1 MKLDEFNSL
10 ENDERLSCLLG
21 CCNCRAWAGRL
32 AQCAPFSDLESL
44 LREAALIWEAAGEE
58 EILEAFSG
66 HPQIG
71 DLEALRNRY
80 AERAHAEQGQVL
92 SAPDETLAELKDM
105 NEAYLERHGFIF
117 IVCASGKSA
126 GEMLEMVKARLPN
139 SRAAELANGSR
150 EQGAI
155 MALRIKQLIEE

>member
-1 MKLDEFNSL
+1 M
-10 ENDERLSCLLG
+10 
-21 CCNCRAWAGRL
+21 
-32 AQCAPFSDLESL
+32 
-44 LREAALIWEAAGEE
+44 
-58 EILEAFSG
+58 LEAFSG

-117 IVCASGKSA
+117 IVCATGKSA
-126 GEMLEMVKARLPN
+126 EQMLELLEQRLPN
-139 SRAAELANGSR
+139 SREQELRIAAE
-150 EQGAI
+150 EQAKI
-155 MALRIKQLIEE
+155 THIRLDKLL

>member
-1 MKLDEFNSL
+1 M
-10 ENDERLSCLLG
+10 
-21 CCNCRAWAGRL
+21 
-32 AQCAPFSDLESL
+32 
-44 LREAALIWEAAGEE
+44 
-58 EILEAFSG
+58 
-66 HPQIG
+66 
-71 DLEALRNRY
+71 
-80 AERAHAEQGQVL
+80 L
-92 SAPDETLAELKDM
+92 SAPDETLAELKNM